1 MAEEKTISTE
11 QPMAEED
18 KTIAAE
24 QTEQSEHQKMTRDY
38 YVGAHNEQLADDFAA
53 AHTRGKAIYQCE
65 DDDIRRYHAIQ
76 EVYADKDGNIK
87 TGSIPAPE
95 SLHLLQIMKDRGIG
109 DPRIISFKNRE
120 AFGLHIAKNAKAV
133 EVLKFD
139 RENKPYTKKFFFVAD
154 TYSKEEEKTLGKR
167 LKLSPIEVNNHRGD
181 VYLRNMVRFLKMR
194 NDRGNLK
201 PEYYQTMVSN
211 AKESAHKSYMEMKP
225 LYEEEDKRRAII
237 DKTPIDAPIEKEDY
251 VSQFV
256 LMYKLNVAKHGAMDA
271 DFQTMQEALVEK
283 KWPEKIARGAFTMV
297 SPNVAFDSLREK
309 RGTPVLANKILAAVK
324 KGKAYAEMKEKE
336 KTAAAAH

>member
-11 QPMAEED
+11 QQMAEED
-18 KTIAAE
+18 KTIATE
-24 QTEQSEHQKMTRDY
+24 QTEQSEHQKMTREY
-38 YVGAHNEQLADDFAA
+38 YVAAHNEQLADDFAA
-53 AHTRGKAIYQCE
+53 AHTSGKAIYQCE
-65 DDDIRRYHAIQ
+65 DDDIKRCHAIQ

-95 SLHLLQIMKDRGIG
+95 SLHLLQIMKDRGIV
-109 DPRIISFKNRE
+109 DPRIISYENRE
-120 AFGLHIAKNAKAV
+120 AFGLHIAKHAKAV

-139 RENKPYTKKFFFVAD
+139 KENKPYTKKFFFVAD
-154 TYSKEEEKTLGKR
+154 TYAKEEEKTIGKR

-194 NDRGNLK
+194 NDQGSLR
-201 PEYYQTMVSN
+201 PEYYQTMVRN

-237 DKTPIDAPIEKEDY
+237 DRTPINTPTVKDDY
-251 VSQFV
+251 VSQFI
-256 LMYKLNVAKHGAMDA
+256 LMYKLNVVKHGAMKA

-324 KGKAYAEMKEKE
+324 KGKAYSEMKEKE
-336 KTAAAAH
+336 KTAVAVH